1 MEATLL
7 RPSDPSD
14 PVAAARAFIS
24 NPGAFLPR
32 LDADEWADLQKTSW
46 AVLRGLR
53 PARPAGICTVTVIPR
68 AVFEAHARP
77 RRPLPPL
84 MAPPGSGP
92 GQAPT
97 PGDAA

>member
-1 MEATLL
+1 ML
-7 RPSDPSD
+7 RPFDLSD

-46 AVLRGLR
+46 AVLRRQR
-53 PARPAGICTVTVIPR
+53 PARVTDHCTITVIPR